1 MATLGIEGP
10 FEQKQPLAPG
20 ELAWVQLGE
29 RDGYRGCAVAV
40 TAEGVN
46 SSAPAPSNVGRCR
59 HGTGHTL
66 GRRFRNTH
74 PLRRRGL
81 ALAAALVGLLP
92 MATALAAPAEA
103 ATTIHYTY
111 SDPSSTQVLPC
122 GAVWTYTG
130 EHRGIIVKP
139 DDAGGFLRIVQQ
151 DYYPGTITYN
161 GRTYIANDHQTDTTS
176 LNSDG
181 VSIGSLSGQGLFTHL
196 PRIGVV
202 VSDTGHLVFDE
213 NSGQTIKAS
222 NHVIPLDEPFDFG
235 AAVCAALTGQ

>member
-1 MATLGIEGP
+1 MATLGIEGQFTSDSLP
-10 FEQKQPLAPG
+10 
-20 ELAWVQLGE
+20 
-29 RDGYRGCAVAV
+29 
-40 TAEGVN
+40 T
-46 SSAPAPSNVGRCR
+46 
-59 HGTGHTL
+59 GTVHTPRKRL
-66 GRRFRNTH
+66 MNTH

-81 ALAAALVGLLP
+81 ALAAALVGPLS
-92 MATALAAPAEA
+92 MTTALASPAEA
-103 ATTIHYTY
+103 ATTIHYAY
-111 SDPSSTQVLPC
+111 SDPSSTEVLPC
-122 GAVWTYTG
+122 GAVWTYSG
-130 EHRGIIVKP
+130 EHSGVIVKL

-181 VSIGSLSGQGLFTHL
+181 VSIGSLNGQGLFTHL

-213 NSGQTIKAS
+213 NSGQTIEAS

-235 AAVCAALTGQ
+235 AAVCAALTAQ